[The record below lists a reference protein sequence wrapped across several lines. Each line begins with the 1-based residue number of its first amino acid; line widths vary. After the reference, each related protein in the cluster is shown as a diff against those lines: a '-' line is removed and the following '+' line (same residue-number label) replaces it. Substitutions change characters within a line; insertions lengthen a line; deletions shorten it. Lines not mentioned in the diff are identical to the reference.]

1 VTIDIGG
8 ETRNVTG
15 VELEHGISAGIHLRS
30 LGKGMVSVFEEQDVR
45 IESKMN
51 LSEWDELP
59 YMERVILVAMARTK
73 RAMSNLQSEA
83 EIRESDRKA
92 NKGRK

>member
-1 VTIDIGG
+1 VTIDIGE

-45 IESKMN
+45 IENRMS
-51 LSEWDELP
+51 LTEWDELP
-59 YMERVILVAMARTK
+59 YMERVILVAVMRTK
-73 RAMSNLQSEA
+73 NAISNLQSEA
-83 EIRESDRKA
+83 EIRDGERKS
-92 NKGRK
+92 KGRK

>member
-1 VTIDIGG
+1 MTIDIGE

-45 IESKMN
+45 IENRMS
-51 LSEWDELP
+51 LTEWDELP

-83 EIRESDRKA
+83 EIRDSERKS
-92 NKGRK
+92 KGRK